1 MTPLSLAKALGVTR
15 CSARKGALTSA
26 EDVRLREVLS
36 SFPAPL
42 ARLVRELGDDVDV
55 RSECPEQAVCEKP
68 DDEASYRPN
77 RKLQPEEIAEL
88 VDAYRRGVSMVELG
102 RRFEMHRNT
111 VEAHLRRAGV
121 IKRPK
126 VKMTPQ
132 LTERATRLYVEE
144 VWTTARIGKEL
155 GVDASTVAKALKR
168 AGVRMRPAVAERG

>member
-1 MTPLSLAKALGVTR
+1 M
-15 CSARKGALTSA
+15 
-26 EDVRLREVLS
+26 
-36 SFPAPL
+36 
-42 ARLVRELGDDVDV
+42 ARLVRELGDEVEV
-55 RSECPEQAVCEKP
+55 RSERPEQAVCEKP

-77 RKLQPEEIAEL
+77 RKLQPEEVAEL

-121 IKRPK
+121 MKRPK